1 VNRNFRLKNSADFK
15 RVRRFGKS
23 YAHPLVVLLVL
34 PVPDDHTQIGIV
46 AGRSVG
52 NAVQRNHA
60 KRMLREALRSILP
73 QVKTGLKI
81 ILISRAPILKAEL
94 PEIQETMNQL
104 FKIANLFNTNA
115 VN

>member
-1 VNRNFRLKNSADFK
+1 MNRKFRLKNSADYK
-15 RVRRFGKS
+15 RVRRSGKS
-23 YAHPLVVLLVL
+23 YAHPLVVLLVMS
-34 PVPDDHTQIGIV
+34 VPDEPTQIGIV
-46 AGRSVG
+46 AGKSVG

-94 PEIQETMNQL
+94 PEIQETMKQL
-104 FKIANLFNTNA
+104 FKKANLFNTNA